1 MRYKKLKA
9 SSVVI
14 LLLGIGSL
22 HAQDATSESGGNAT
36 GVGGTYSYMVGQLV
50 YTTNTG
56 INGSVAQGVLQ
67 PYEISTVLGVDM
79 DEINLELIVYPNPTT
94 NYLTLKIDDSK
105 YSTINFQLID
115 MQGKLLRKGKMI
127 TNSTTIKIEDLP
139 QSTYFLNVTDN
150 NKIVKTFK
158 IIKN

>member
-22 HAQDATSESGGNAT
+22 HAQDATSASGGNAT

>member
-22 HAQDATSESGGNAT
+22 HAQDATSASGGNAT

-127 TNSTTIKIEDLP
+127 ANSTTIKIEDLP